1 MRRVLLPLLSIVAMA
16 APRLVTATV
25 IDFED
30 TGVPLGTQ
38 IQTAD
43 GSTVSTGG
51 FVVDSLPIHIHLH
64 NEDGFGN
71 NGSTNAGVHG
81 LLHFALPDSSAFS
94 LESFDFE
101 YYIEDLGSIMVT
113 ATLSGGGTVMAS
125 FGTDGIAN
133 NGGSSSYET
142 FFLPGTF
149 GSIVE
154 ATIFS
159 SQANIATIDG
169 FFVDNIVVGET
180 VPEPSTILLFGAGL
194 VGLGLVRGI
203 RRRA

>member
-1 MRRVLLPLLSIVAMA
+1 MLLPLFSIVAMA

-30 TGVPLGTQ
+30 TGVPFGNQ

-64 NEDGFGN
+64 NEDGFGD

-101 YYIEDLGSIMVT
+101 YFVEDLGSITVT

-133 NGGSSSYET
+133 VLGGSSSYET
-142 FFLPGTF
+142 FFLPATF

-154 ATIFS
+154 ATVFS
-159 SQANIATIDG
+159 GQANSALVDG

-180 VPEPSTILLFGAGL
+180 VPEPSTILFFGAGL
-194 VGLGLVRGI
+194 AGLGVLRRI